1 MNINDFKPF
10 ATSSSANVETQA
22 AFESSSA
29 LTDGF
34 QTGVANSAK
43 LNKVWRQSSFV
54 AAAIGEFIKNA
65 GFDAA
70 DNGDLSAFLQNFLSA
85 KSSFFNKNVT
95 EISAYTLDPLLDAN
109 HATLYFWGA
118 LTSNFVLNIPPGL
131 PGNWNIFNYTTGAF
145 TLTVKITPGNSIVI
159 PQASGKV
166 IVTNGSLLF
175 AAESRAGSAGVGM
188 ISYFPGT
195 VAPTGYLE
203 ADGSVIA
210 TTVYPELVAALSAPA
225 LADKYTS
232 GLGAGFARLP
242 DLRGV
247 FIRGWDH
254 GAGIDPDFNR
264 AVGSLQ
270 QDAFKSHAHDYLH
283 TARTGIA
290 QVDGLDAASLYYQ
303 LQAAA
308 ITSATGGPETRPIN
322 IAMLPCIK
330 YQ

>member
-1 MNINDFKPF
+1 MHKIDGAGHVNNTWVAEDALNNQPPTEVTADWMNAVQEEI
-10 ATSSSANVETQA
+10 ANA
-22 AFESSSA
+22 I
-29 LTDGF
+29 TDDG
-34 QTGVANSAK
+34 TM
-43 LNKVWRQSSFV
+43 LNKPNNSQ
-54 AAAIGEFIKNA
+54 
-65 GFDAA
+65 
-70 DNGDLSAFLQNFLSA
+70 LLQMVK
-85 KSSFFNKNVT
+85 KSSRTLIDDDSSGVPDSLITAIEPNLINWNTPHVFFLKAQFANETPTPTLTTSDGESYPIVKGDNK
-95 EISAYTLDPLLDAN
+95 PLL
-109 HATLYFWGA
+109 
-118 LTSNFVLNIPPGL
+118 PGDISSRQRL
-131 PGNWNIFNYTTGAF
+131 I
-145 TLTVKITPGNSIVI
+145 
-159 PQASGKV
+159 
-166 IVTNGSLLF
+166 LLF
-175 AAESRAGSAGVGM
+175 DTSYQAYVLLNPVHGLAVASTTTAAPDVGM

-225 LADKYTS
+225 LAGIYTS

-254 GAGIDPDFNR
+254 GADIDSDFNR

-270 QDAFKSHAHDYLH
+270 QDAFKSHAHGYLH
-283 TARTGIA
+283 TAYTGIA
-290 QVDGLDAASLYYQ
+290 QVDGLDRASLYYQ

-308 ITSATGGPETRPIN
+308 ITSATGGAETRPIN